1 MSTAEE
7 DMAEIYSL
15 LKTNFKEIDLLI
27 KKDNILTKKKNFLI
41 KGLKEIDEKFIF

>member
-15 LKTNFKEIDLLI
+15 LKTNYKETSLLI
-27 KKDNILTKKKNFLI
+27 KKDKILIKKKI
-41 KGLKEIDEKFIF
+41 S